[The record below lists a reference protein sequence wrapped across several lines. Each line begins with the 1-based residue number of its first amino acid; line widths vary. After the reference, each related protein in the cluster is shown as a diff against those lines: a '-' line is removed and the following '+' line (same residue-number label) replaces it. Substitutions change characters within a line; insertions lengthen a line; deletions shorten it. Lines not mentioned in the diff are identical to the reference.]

1 MANWSAKLTAA
12 VKDAT
17 GQNSN
22 IILTVTF
29 TNSVS
34 GEVQTRQT
42 FGDSI
47 TAASLM
53 TWAAGIITTL
63 NSRDATLVTAQ
74 NAITNQTVL
83 ATG

>member
-1 MANWSAKLTAA
+1 MANWTAKLTGA

-34 GEVQTRQT
+34 GEIQTRQT
-42 FGDSI
+42 FGDNI

-53 TWAAGIITTL
+53 TWAAGVIATF
-63 NSRDATLVTAQ
+63 NNRDATLASAQ

-83 ATG
+83 ASG

>member
-1 MANWSAKLTAA
+1 MANWTAKLTTA
-12 VKDAT
+12 VKDVT
-17 GQNSN
+17 GANSN

-29 TNSVS
+29 TNSVTS
-34 GEVQTRQT
+34 EVQTRQT

-53 TWAAGIITTL
+53 AWCGSIIATF
-63 NSRDATLVTAQ
+63 NSRDATLATAQ
-74 NAITNQTVL
+74 TAITNQTVL